1 MDKTNV
7 VSGRMLG
14 VSRMRCCNWRLGLNP
29 YMQAR
34 VVWAMDYL
42 ISSTPLN
49 FSSAKEPSSPLS
61 PLPPRIT
68 CCVPPACPELL
79 ALLPTHPCS
88 QCSARRACARHKY
101 VIFLLF
107 LPRHLN
113 SVSGVSYCSLCPR
126 LPPSWHPAAV
136 KQILGCWKW
145 VPLACCWCHE
155 CSPWLASMCWE
166 GAGHGI
172 LVVTGGHLV
181 IR

>member
-1 MDKTNV
+1 
-7 VSGRMLG
+7 MLG

-101 VIFLLF
+101 VIFCYFSPDIWIQFQVSHIALF
-107 LPRHLN
+107 VPG
-113 SVSGVSYCSLCPR
+113 S
-126 LPPSWHPAAV
+126 LPPGTQLLWNKSWGAESGCLLLVADVMSVHPDWQACV
-136 KQILGCWKW
+136 GRVLGMGF
-145 VPLACCWCHE
+145 
-155 CSPWLASMCWE
+155 WL
-166 GAGHGI
+166 
-172 LVVTGGHLV
+172 
-181 IR
+181 